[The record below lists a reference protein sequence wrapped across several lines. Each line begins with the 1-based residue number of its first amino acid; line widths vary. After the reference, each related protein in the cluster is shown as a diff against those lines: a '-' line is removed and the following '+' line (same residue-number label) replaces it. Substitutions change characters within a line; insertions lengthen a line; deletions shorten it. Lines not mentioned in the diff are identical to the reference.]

1 MAPPRRGFHE
11 PLRNTCYDTFS
22 FAGPFTGRTGINP
35 VQVITTH
42 LNADFDALASM
53 MAAKKLYPEARAVFS
68 GSQERNLREFFLHST
83 LYVMEFDKAKSIPLD
98 EVDHLILV
106 DVSSP
111 DRIGRF
117 GEIVGRPGLKLHI
130 YDHHRRVEGALSGE
144 LEVRDDVGA
153 ATTLFVELFQQ
164 QGISVT
170 PAEATV
176 MALGIYEETGSLI
189 FPSTTPRD
197 MMAAAWL
204 LSRQA
209 DLNIVADVINH
220 PLSAEQISFLNE
232 LVRSAKTYHRGGLK
246 ITIAAASSEIYIQDV
261 AVLAHKLRDMEGGDA
276 VFILASLEDRIHL
289 VARSRV
295 PEIDAGAILKR
306 LGGGGH
312 ASAAAGIARELSL
325 SQAEEHLMVEIDA
338 HVLPVK
344 SAREIMTSPV
354 ITIKPGASL
363 KEAGDAM
370 TRYNVNVLPVV
381 DKKGFLGI
389 ISREEVQKAQFHDL
403 GHAPVSQYMTS
414 DVLTATPGMALPEI
428 ETAMVE
434 HNQRFFP
441 VLEEGRVVGAITRTD
456 ILRSLHD
463 RLVRRPSP
471 AEPEPVEPSSRGVQS
486 LLREKLPS
494 SILDILKTAGKVAQ
508 EMGFSAYLVGGVVR
522 DLLLAY
528 ENLDIDIVVEG
539 DGIAFAQK
547 LAARYQG
554 RVKAHQKF
562 GTAVVQLPDGRK
574 FDIATA
580 RTEYYEHPGALPK
593 VELGSIKKDLY
604 RRDFTINTLA
614 IRLDER
620 DFGILID
627 FFGGRR
633 DIKEKTIRIL
643 HNLSFVEDPTRVFR
657 AIRFEQRFNFRI
669 SRHTQS
675 LIRNAVKM
683 DLFHRLSGGRLYA
696 ELRLIFTEAEPIKS
710 VRRMGELGLLRFIH
724 ADIAVSRK
732 LTELL
737 KSTAEVVAW
746 YRLQYFEEQVDLWVL
761 YLMALLEPLS
771 RDGVHEVIRRL
782 AIPARVSALL
792 LSQKDHAET
801 IMRIVCH
808 PGKTKPSVIYHAL
821 YPVPVEVLLNA
832 MARCRDE
839 EGKRRIS
846 SFLTSQRSVR
856 PTITGKDLQ
865 KRGLQEGP
873 SYRAILRKILDA
885 RLDGE
890 VVDREGELSLVE
902 RFIAKPMKK

>member
-1 MAPPRRGFHE
+1 M
-11 PLRNTCYDTFS
+11 
-22 FAGPFTGRTGINP
+22 
-35 VQVITTH
+35 QVITTH

-83 LYVMEFDKAKSIPLD
+83 LYLMEFDKAKNIPLD

-106 DVSSP
+106 DVSSA

-117 GEIVGRPGLKLHI
+117 GEIVDRPGLKLHI
-130 YDHHRRVEGALSGE
+130 YDHHRRVEGGLSGE

-153 ATTLFVELFQQ
+153 ATTLLIELLQQ
-164 QGISVT
+164 RGISLT

-176 MALGIYEETGSLI
+176 MAMGIYEETGSLL
-189 FPSTTPRD
+189 FSSTTPRD

-204 LSRQA
+204 LSQQA
-209 DLNIVADVINH
+209 DLNVVADVINH

-232 LVRSAKTYHRGGLK
+232 LVRSVKTYHRGGLK
-246 ITIAAASSEIYIQDV
+246 ITIAAASSEVYIQDI
-261 AVLAHKLRDMEGGDA
+261 AVLAHKLRDMEGSDS

-295 PEIDAGAILKR
+295 PEIDAGRILKK

-312 ASAAAGIARELSL
+312 ASAAAGIAKELSL
-325 SQAEEHLMVEIDA
+325 AQAEEHLMVEIDA

-344 SAREIMTSPV
+344 SVKEIMTTPV

-381 DKKGFLGI
+381 DKKGLQGL
-389 ISREEVQKAQFHDL
+389 ISREVVQKAQFHDL
-403 GHAPVSQYMTS
+403 GHAPVSQYMTT
-414 DVLTATPGMALPEI
+414 DLLTASPDMPVPEI

-434 HNQRFFP
+434 HNQRFFA
-441 VLEEGRVVGAITRTD
+441 VVDEGRVVGAITRTD

-463 RLVRRPSP
+463 RVVRRPFP
-471 AEPEPVEPSSRGVQS
+471 ADSEAVDFSSRGVQS

-494 SILDILKTAGKVAQ
+494 DILDILKTAGRLAQ
-508 EMGFSAYLVGGVVR
+508 EMGFSAYLVGGFVR
-522 DLLLAY
+522 DLLLSY
-528 ENLDIDIVVEG
+528 DNLDIDIVVEG

-547 LAARYQG
+547 LAARYHG

-562 GTAVVQLPDGRK
+562 GTAVIQLPDGKK

-580 RTEYYEHPGALPK
+580 RTEYYERPGALPT

-614 IRLDER
+614 IKLDER

-633 DIKEKTIRIL
+633 DIKEKSIRIL

-669 SRHTQS
+669 SKHTQS
-675 LIRNAVKM
+675 LIRNAVSM
-683 DLFHRLSGGRLYA
+683 DLFHRLSGGRLYT

-724 ADIAVSRK
+724 PDIAVSRK

-746 YRLQYFEEQVDLWVL
+746 YRLQYFEEEVELWVL

-771 RDGVHEVIRRL
+771 REGVEEVIRRL
-782 AIPARVSALL
+782 AVPARVSMLL

-801 IMRIVCH
+801 VARTICR
-808 PGKTKPSVIYHAL
+808 PGRLKPSTVYHVL
-821 YPVPVEVLLNA
+821 HPLSVEVLLNA

-839 EGKRRIS
+839 EGKRRVS
-846 SFLTSQRSVR
+846 SFLTSLRSVK
-856 PTITGKDLQ
+856 PAITGKDLQ
-865 KRGLQEGP
+865 KLGVKEGP
-873 SYRAILRKILDA
+873 SYRDILKKLLDA

-890 VVDREGELSLVE
+890 VVDKEGELSLVE
-902 RFIAKPMKK
+902 RFLARSKKK